1 MCFQINS
8 LISDYTAKIAET
20 FLGKKEGT
28 EGKGERR
35 DLLTSPSGVA
45 SSLPLRFICPLW
57 PCGACRRRGC
67 LCGAR
72 GCSPSGGAGF
82 PSQRPR
88 WRRSTGSRR
97 SRFRSWGAQAWLFRG
112 AWDLP
117 GPGTEHGS
125 PALAGGF
132 LSGGP
137 PGKPKGHDAEC
148 SLGK

>member
-1 MCFQINS
+1 MCQINS
-8 LISDYTAKIAET
+8 LISDYTTKIAET

-28 EGKGERR
+28 EGKGESR
-35 DLLTSPSGVA
+35 DLLTSSSGVA
-45 SSLPLRFICPLW
+45 SSLPTQAHLPAVAERGLSPSRLPLRP
-57 PCGACRRRGC
+57 
-67 LCGAR
+67 R
-72 GCSPSGGAGF
+72 GCSPFGGAGF
-82 PSQRPR
+82 PSRRPR

-97 SRFRSWGAQAWLFRG
+97 TRFRSWGAQAWLFRG
-112 AWDLP
+112 AWGLP

-148 SLGK
+148 SEGK